1 VIEIQHKRSKKMQ
14 ETIKPTNKMVL
25 DYLKD
30 KIKELEYRLGASE
43 TKVVLQ
49 EDEIVKLKQENANL
63 KWELKEV
70 A

>member
-1 VIEIQHKRSKKMQ
+1 MQ